1 MNFLS
6 MDYFLMTAEKRSFT
20 KAADALHITQQTLST
35 HIANLEQELDCKLF
49 VRHVPLE
56 LTYAGEI
63 FHQYAADFQKKYRAM
78 QHEFADLNKNE
89 QGILRIG
96 ISFTRCHAIMPGI
109 ITEYQKRFPQ
119 MEIQVIE
126 NANTGLQK
134 DLMEHRIDLAIA
146 KFPDFLPGITL
157 TDFYEEEVV
166 LLLAEPLFR
175 EVISDTTNAASIFLR
190 LPEIASISDDPS
202 GPDISDSAGPDSAA
216 ANAVPFSHQDS
227 SVLPASH
234 PLPLLLRTPEDFSVF
249 EHCPFL
255 LNYATDIAGQ
265 LARYFIS
272 MGNFKPIVKTQSD
285 NMGMLLELC
294 AAGKGAC
301 ISPLNLAMS
310 SLSEEQRKKMRIIHL
325 GQSAKYK
332 IRFGTLEQPY
342 QWKAIRNFMDA
353 ANAALTHP
361 TR

>member
-35 HIANLEQELDCKLF
+35 HIANLEQELDCRLF

-56 LTYAGEI
+56 LTYAGEL
-63 FHQYAADFQKKYRAM
+63 FRQYASDFQKKYRAM
-78 QHEFADLNKNE
+78 QHEFADLNKND
-89 QGILRIG
+89 QGILRVG
-96 ISFTRCHAIMPGI
+96 ISFTRCHAIMPAI
-109 ITEYQKRFPQ
+109 IMEYQKRFPN
-119 MEIQVIE
+119 MDIQVIE
-126 NANTGLQK
+126 NANAGLLK
-134 DLMEHRIDLAIA
+134 DLMDHKIDLAIA

-166 LLLAEPLFR
+166 LLLADSLFR
-175 EVISDTTNAASIFLR
+175 KVISESSPADFG
-190 LPEIASISDDPS
+190 PE
-202 GPDISDSAGPDSAA
+202 
-216 ANAVPFSHQDS
+216 
-227 SVLPASH
+227 
-234 PLPLLLRTPEDFSVF
+234 PLLLKKTEDFSIF

-265 LARYFIS
+265 LARYFIN
-272 MGNFKPIVKTQSD
+272 MGNFKPIIKTQSD
-285 NMGMLLELC
+285 NMGMLLDLC

-301 ISPLNLAMS
+301 ISPLNLALS
-310 SLSEEQRKKMRIIHL
+310 SLSSDQRKKMRIIHL

-332 IRFGTLEQPY
+332 IRFGCLEQPY

-353 ANAALTHP
+353 ANAALAQTDP
-361 TR
+361 TK

>member
-35 HIANLEQELDCKLF
+35 HIANLEQELDCRLF

-56 LTYAGEI
+56 LTYAGEL
-63 FHQYAADFQKKYRAM
+63 FRQYASDFQKKYRAM
-78 QHEFADLNKNE
+78 QHEFADLNKND
-89 QGILRIG
+89 QGILRVG
-96 ISFTRCHAIMPGI
+96 ISFTRCHAIMPAI
-109 ITEYQKRFPQ
+109 IMEYQKRFPN
-119 MEIQVIE
+119 MDIQVIE
-126 NANTGLQK
+126 NANAGLLK
-134 DLMEHRIDLAIA
+134 DLMDHKIDLAIA

-166 LLLAEPLFR
+166 LLLADSLFR
-175 EVISDTTNAASIFLR
+175 KVISESSSADFG
-190 LPEIASISDDPS
+190 PE
-202 GPDISDSAGPDSAA
+202 
-216 ANAVPFSHQDS
+216 
-227 SVLPASH
+227 
-234 PLPLLLRTPEDFSVF
+234 PLLLKKTEDFSVF

-265 LARYFIS
+265 LARYFIN
-272 MGNFKPIVKTQSD
+272 MGNFKPIIKTQSD
-285 NMGMLLELC
+285 NMGMLLDLC

-301 ISPLNLAMS
+301 ISPLNLALS
-310 SLSEEQRKKMRIIHL
+310 SLSSDQRKKMRIIHL

-332 IRFGTLEQPY
+332 IRFGCLEQPY

-353 ANAALTHP
+353 ANAALAQADP
-361 TR
+361 TT

>member
-6 MDYFLMTAEKRSFT
+6 MDYFLMT
-20 KAADALHITQQTLST
+20 ADALHITQQTLST

-63 FHQYAADFQKKYRAM
+63 FWQYAADFQKKYRAM
-78 QHEFADLNKNE
+78 QHEFADLTKNE

-96 ISFTRCHAIMPGI
+96 ISFTRCHAIMPAI
-109 ITEYQKRFPQ
+109 ITEYQRRYPH

-134 DLMEHRIDLAIA
+134 DLMEHKIDLAIA

-157 TDFYEEEVV
+157 SDFYEEEVV
-166 LLLAEPLFR
+166 LLLADSLFH
-175 EVISDTTNAASIFLR
+175 EVISDAAPADALFLH
-190 LPEIASISDDPS
+190 LSKTICCSGSDFTH
-202 GPDISDSAGPDSAA
+202 GTAGTVS
-216 ANAVPFSHQDS
+216 FSVQD
-227 SVLPASH
+227 LPALTDSQPE
-234 PLPLLLRTPEDFSVF
+234 PLMLRSPEDFSIF

-265 LARYFIS
+265 LGRHFIT

-310 SLSEEQRKKMRIIHL
+310 SLSPEQRKKMRIIHL
-325 GQSAKYK
+325 GRSAKYK
-332 IRFGTLEQPY
+332 IRFGSLEQPY

-353 ANAALTHP
+353 ANAALTR
-361 TR
+361 TGTTT

>member
-63 FHQYAADFQKKYRAM
+63 FCQYAADFQKKYRAM
-78 QHEFADLNKNE
+78 QHEFADLTKNE

-96 ISFTRCHAIMPGI
+96 ISFTRCHAIMPAI
-109 ITEYQKRFPQ
+109 ITEYQR
-119 MEIQVIE
+119 
-126 NANTGLQK
+126 
-134 DLMEHRIDLAIA
+134 R
-146 KFPDFLPGITL
+146 FPDFLPGITL
-157 TDFYEEEVV
+157 SDFYEEEVV
-166 LLLAEPLFR
+166 LLLADSLFH
-175 EVISDTTNAASIFLR
+175 EVISDAAPADALLLH
-190 LPEIASISDDPS
+190 LPKTICCSCSDFTHDT
-202 GPDISDSAGPDSAA
+202 AGTVS
-216 ANAVPFSHQDS
+216 FSVQD
-227 SVLPASH
+227 LPALTDSQPE
-234 PLPLLLRTPEDFSVF
+234 PLMLRSPEDFSIF

-265 LARYFIS
+265 LGRHFIT

-310 SLSEEQRKKMRIIHL
+310 SLSPEQRKKMRIIHL
-325 GQSAKYK
+325 GRSAKYK
-332 IRFGTLEQPY
+332 IRFGSLEQPY

-353 ANAALTHP
+353 ANAALTR
-361 TR
+361 TGTTT

>member
-35 HIANLEQELDCKLF
+35 HIANLEQELDCRLF

-56 LTYAGEI
+56 LTYAGEL
-63 FHQYAADFQKKYRAM
+63 FRQYASDFQKKYRAM
-78 QHEFADLNKNE
+78 QHEFADLNKND
-89 QGILRIG
+89 QGILRVG
-96 ISFTRCHAIMPGI
+96 ISFTRCHAIMPAI
-109 ITEYQKRFPQ
+109 IMEYQKRFPN
-119 MEIQVIE
+119 MDIQVIE
-126 NANTGLQK
+126 NANAGLLK
-134 DLMEHRIDLAIA
+134 DLMDHKIDLAIA

-166 LLLAEPLFR
+166 LLLADSLFR
-175 EVISDTTNAASIFLR
+175 KVISESSSAD
-190 LPEIASISDDPS
+190 S
-202 GPDISDSAGPDSAA
+202 GPE
-216 ANAVPFSHQDS
+216 
-227 SVLPASH
+227 
-234 PLPLLLRTPEDFSVF
+234 PLLLKKTEDFSIF

-265 LARYFIS
+265 LARYFIN
-272 MGNFKPIVKTQSD
+272 MGNFKPIIKTQSD
-285 NMGMLLELC
+285 NMGMLLDLC

-301 ISPLNLAMS
+301 ISPLNLALS
-310 SLSEEQRKKMRIIHL
+310 SLSSDQRKKMRIIHL

-332 IRFGTLEQPY
+332 IRFGCLEQPY

-353 ANAALTHP
+353 ANAALAQTAP
-361 TR
+361 TT

>member
-63 FHQYAADFQKKYRAM
+63 FRQYAADFQKKYRAM

-96 ISFTRCHAIMPGI
+96 ISFTRCHAIMPAI
-109 ITEYQKRFPQ
+109 ITEYQRRYPH

-134 DLMEHRIDLAIA
+134 DLMEHKIDLAIA
-146 KFPDFLPGITL
+146 KFPDFLPGIAL

-166 LLLAEPLFR
+166 LLLADFLFR
-175 EVISDTTNAASIFLR
+175 EVVSDAALAYFQTEPLTLR
-190 LPEIASISDDPS
+190 K
-202 GPDISDSAGPDSAA
+202 
-216 ANAVPFSHQDS
+216 
-227 SVLPASH
+227 
-234 PLPLLLRTPEDFSVF
+234 PEDFSIF

-265 LARYFIS
+265 LARYFIN

-301 ISPLNLAMS
+301 ISPLNLALS
-310 SLSEEQRKKMRIIHL
+310 SLSPDQRKKMRIIRL

-332 IRFGTLEQPY
+332 IRFGCLEQPY
-342 QWKAIRNFMDA
+342 QWKAIQNFMDA

>member
-6 MDYFLMTAEKRSFT
+6 MDYFLMTAEERSFT

-63 FHQYAADFQKKYRAM
+63 FWQYAADFQKKYRAM
-78 QHEFADLNKNE
+78 QHEFADLTKNE

-96 ISFTRCHAIMPGI
+96 ISFTRCHAIMPAI
-109 ITEYQKRFPQ
+109 ITEYQRRYPH

-126 NANTGLQK
+126 NANSGLQK
-134 DLMEHRIDLAIA
+134 DLMEHKIDLAIA

-157 TDFYEEEVV
+157 SDFYEEEVV
-166 LLLAEPLFR
+166 LLLADSLFH
-175 EVISDTTNAASIFLR
+175 EVISDAAPADALFLH
-190 LPEIASISDDPS
+190 LPKTICCSGSDFTH
-202 GPDISDSAGPDSAA
+202 GTAGTVS
-216 ANAVPFSHQDS
+216 FSVQD
-227 SVLPASH
+227 LPALTDSQPE
-234 PLPLLLRTPEDFSVF
+234 PLMLRSPEDFSIF

-265 LARYFIS
+265 LGRHFIT

-310 SLSEEQRKKMRIIHL
+310 SLSPEQRKKMRIIHL
-325 GQSAKYK
+325 GRSAKYK
-332 IRFGTLEQPY
+332 IRFGSLEQPY

-353 ANAALTHP
+353 ANAALTR
-361 TR
+361 TGTTT

>member
-63 FHQYAADFQKKYRAM
+63 FRQYAADFQKKYRAM

-89 QGILRIG
+89 QGVLRIG

-109 ITEYQKRFPQ
+109 ITEYQRRFPH

-134 DLMEHRIDLAIA
+134 DLMEHKIDLAIA
-146 KFPDFLPGITL
+146 KFPDSLPGITL

-166 LLLAEPLFR
+166 LLLADSLFR
-175 EVISDTTNAASIFLR
+175 EVISEAVPADSVFKRVPGTISS
-190 LPEIASISDDPS
+190 SISDS
-202 GPDISDSAGPDSAA
+202 NFSDRP
-216 ANAVPFSHQDS
+216 ANDTVSFSHQSLSVPADS
-227 SVLPASH
+227 EPE
-234 PLPLLLRTPEDFSVF
+234 PLLLRSPEDFSIF

-265 LARYFIS
+265 LARYFIN

-294 AAGKGAC
+294 AVGKGAC
-301 ISPLNLAMS
+301 ISPLNLALS
-310 SLSEEQRKKMRIIHL
+310 SLSPDQRKKMRIIHL
-325 GQSAKYK
+325 GRSAKYK

-342 QWKAIRNFMDA
+342 QWKAIQNFMDA
-353 ANAALTHP
+353 ANTALA
-361 TR
+361 

>member
-6 MDYFLMTAEKRSFT
+6 MDYFLMTAENRSFT

-63 FHQYAADFQKKYRAM
+63 FCQYAADFQKKYRAM
-78 QHEFADLNKNE
+78 QHEFADLTKNE

-96 ISFTRCHAIMPGI
+96 ISFTRCHAIMPAI
-109 ITEYQKRFPQ
+109 ITEYQRRYPH

-134 DLMEHRIDLAIA
+134 DLMEHKIDLAIA

-157 TDFYEEEVV
+157 SDFYEEEVV
-166 LLLAEPLFR
+166 LLLADSLFHEIISDAAPADALFLHLPKTICCSGSDFTHGTAGTVSFSVQDLPALTDSQPEPLM
-175 EVISDTTNAASIFLR
+175 LR
-190 LPEIASISDDPS
+190 S
-202 GPDISDSAGPDSAA
+202 
-216 ANAVPFSHQDS
+216 
-227 SVLPASH
+227 
-234 PLPLLLRTPEDFSVF
+234 PEDFSIF

-265 LARYFIS
+265 LGRHFIT

-310 SLSEEQRKKMRIIHL
+310 SLSPEQRKKMRIIHL
-325 GQSAKYK
+325 GRSAKYK
-332 IRFGTLEQPY
+332 IRFGSLEQPY

-353 ANAALTHP
+353 ANAALTRTGTP
-361 TR
+361 P

>member
-63 FHQYAADFQKKYRAM
+63 FWQYAADFQKKYRAM
-78 QHEFADLNKNE
+78 QHEFADLTKNE

-96 ISFTRCHAIMPGI
+96 ISFTRCHAIMPAI
-109 ITEYQKRFPQ
+109 ITEYQRRYPH

-126 NANTGLQK
+126 NANSGLQK
-134 DLMEHRIDLAIA
+134 DLMEHKIDLAIA

-157 TDFYEEEVV
+157 SDFYEEEVV
-166 LLLAEPLFR
+166 LLLADSLFH
-175 EVISDTTNAASIFLR
+175 EVISDAAQADALFLH
-190 LPEIASISDDPS
+190 LPKTICCSGSDFTH
-202 GPDISDSAGPDSAA
+202 GTAGTVS
-216 ANAVPFSHQDS
+216 FSVQD
-227 SVLPASH
+227 LPALTDSQPE
-234 PLPLLLRTPEDFSVF
+234 PLMLRSPEDFSIF

-265 LARYFIS
+265 LGRHFIT

-294 AAGKGAC
+294 AAGKG
-301 ISPLNLAMS
+301 
-310 SLSEEQRKKMRIIHL
+310 E
-325 GQSAKYK
+325 
-332 IRFGTLEQPY
+332 
-342 QWKAIRNFMDA
+342 RNFVVFGEKFVQFHVSQGD
-353 ANAALTHP
+353 LSCW
-361 TR
+361 RGSLRRSRYQC

>member
-6 MDYFLMTAEKRSFT
+6 MDYFLMTAEKLSFT

-35 HIANLEQELDCKLF
+35 HIANLEQELDCRLF

-63 FHQYAADFQKKYRAM
+63 FRQYATDFQKKYRAM

-89 QGILRIG
+89 QGVLRIG

-109 ITEYQKRFPQ
+109 ITEYQQRFPH

-134 DLMEHRIDLAIA
+134 DLMEHKIDLAIA
-146 KFPDFLPGITL
+146 KFPDSLPGITL

-166 LLLAEPLFR
+166 LLLADSLFQ
-175 EVISDTTNAASIFLR
+175 EVISEPSPADSIFR
-190 LPEIASISDDPS
+190 HVPGTIVSSASGSNFSDCT
-202 GPDISDSAGPDSAA
+202 
-216 ANAVPFSHQDS
+216 ANDTVPFSHLTLPVPTDS
-227 SVLPASH
+227 EPEQ
-234 PLPLLLRTPEDFSVF
+234 LLLRKPEDFSIF

-265 LARYFIS
+265 LARYFIN

-301 ISPLNLAMS
+301 ISPLNLALS
-310 SLSEEQRKKMRIIHL
+310 SLTADQRKKMRIIHL
-325 GQSAKYK
+325 GRSAKYK
-332 IRFGTLEQPY
+332 IRFGCLEQPY
-342 QWKAIRNFMDA
+342 QWKAIQNFMDA
-353 ANAALTHP
+353 ANTALAQTGAAA
-361 TR
+361 

>member
-35 HIANLEQELDCKLF
+35 HIANLEQELDCRLF

-56 LTYAGEI
+56 LTYAGEL
-63 FHQYAADFQKKYRAM
+63 FRQYASDFQKKYRAM
-78 QHEFADLNKNE
+78 QHEFADLNKND
-89 QGILRIG
+89 QGILRVG
-96 ISFTRCHAIMPGI
+96 ISFTRCHAIMPAI
-109 ITEYQKRFPQ
+109 IMEYQKRFPN
-119 MEIQVIE
+119 MDIQVIE
-126 NANTGLQK
+126 NANAGLLK
-134 DLMEHRIDLAIA
+134 DLMDHKIDLAIA

-166 LLLAEPLFR
+166 LLLADSLFR
-175 EVISDTTNAASIFLR
+175 KVISESSSADFG
-190 LPEIASISDDPS
+190 PE
-202 GPDISDSAGPDSAA
+202 
-216 ANAVPFSHQDS
+216 
-227 SVLPASH
+227 
-234 PLPLLLRTPEDFSVF
+234 PLLLKKTEDFSIF

-265 LARYFIS
+265 LARYFIN
-272 MGNFKPIVKTQSD
+272 MGNFKPIIKTQSD
-285 NMGMLLELC
+285 NMGMLLDLC

-301 ISPLNLAMS
+301 ISPLNLALS
-310 SLSEEQRKKMRIIHL
+310 SLSFDQRKKMRIIHL

-332 IRFGTLEQPY
+332 IRFGCLEQPY

-353 ANAALTHP
+353 ANAALAQTDP
-361 TR
+361 TK

>member
-49 VRHVPLE
+49 IRHVPLE

-63 FHQYAADFQKKYRAM
+63 FRQYAADFQKKYRAM

-109 ITEYQKRFPQ
+109 ITEYQKRFPH
-119 MEIQVIE
+119 MEIQVTE
-126 NANTGLQK
+126 NGNDRLQQ
-134 DLMEHRIDLAIA
+134 DLLEQKIDLAIA
-146 KFPDFLPGITL
+146 KFPDFIPGIAL
-157 TDFYEEEVV
+157 TDFYEEEVG
-166 LLLAEPLFR
+166 LLLADSLYQESVTPYLTQDK
-175 EVISDTTNAASIFLR
+175 VIPAV
-190 LPEIASISDDPS
+190 E
-202 GPDISDSAGPDSAA
+202 DSPT
-216 ANAVPFSHQDS
+216 
-227 SVLPASH
+227 VLPYADALQILH
-234 PLPLLLRTPEDFSVF
+234 PTDFSIF

-265 LARYFIS
+265 IGRHYIR
-272 MGNFKPIVKTQSD
+272 MGNFKPIVKAQSD

-301 ISPLNLAMS
+301 FSPLNLVECSISADK
-310 SLSEEQRKKMRIIHL
+310 LKKMRIIHL
-325 GQSAKYK
+325 GRSAKYK
-332 IRFGTLEQPY
+332 IRFASLEQPY
-342 QWKAIRNFMDA
+342 QWKAIQNFMNA
-353 ANAALTHP
+353 ANAALDHP

>member
-63 FHQYAADFQKKYRAM
+63 FLQYAADFQKKYRAM
-78 QHEFADLNKNE
+78 QHEFADFNKNE

-96 ISFTRCHAIMPGI
+96 ISFTRCHAIMPAI
-109 ITEYQKRFPQ
+109 ITEYQCRYPH

-134 DLMEHRIDLAIA
+134 DLMEHKIDLAIA
-146 KFPDFLPGITL
+146 KFPDFLPGISL

-166 LLLAEPLFR
+166 LLLADSLFK
-175 EVISDTTNAASIFLR
+175 EVVSDVSPADRVFLH
-190 LPEIASISDDPS
+190 LSETAVN
-202 GPDISDSAGPDSAA
+202 SDSNPDS
-216 ANAVPFSHQDS
+216 P
-227 SVLPASH
+227 PE
-234 PLPLLLRTPEDFSVF
+234 PLLLRSPEDFSIF

-265 LARYFIS
+265 LGRHFIN

-301 ISPLNLAMS
+301 ISPLNLAIS

-342 QWKAIRNFMDA
+342 QWKAIQNFMDA
-353 ANAALTHP
+353 ANTALTHP

>member
-1 MNFLS
+1 
-6 MDYFLMTAEKRSFT
+6 MTAEKRSFT

-63 FHQYAADFQKKYRAM
+63 FRQYAADFQKKYRAM
-78 QHEFADLNKNE
+78 QHEFADLNKND

-109 ITEYQKRFPQ
+109 ITEYQRRFPH

-134 DLMEHRIDLAIA
+134 DLMEHKIDLAIA
-146 KFPDFLPGITL
+146 KFPDSLPGITL

-166 LLLAEPLFR
+166 LLLADSLFQ
-175 EVISDTTNAASIFLR
+175 EVISESSPADSIFR
-190 LPEIASISDDPS
+190 HVPGTIGSSTSGSDF
-202 GPDISDSAGPDSAA
+202 SDCT
-216 ANAVPFSHQDS
+216 ANDAVPFSHLALPVPTDS
-227 SVLPASH
+227 EPEQ
-234 PLPLLLRTPEDFSVF
+234 LLLRKPEDFSIF

-265 LARYFIS
+265 LARYFIN

-301 ISPLNLAMS
+301 ISPLNLALS
-310 SLSEEQRKKMRIIHL
+310 SLSADQRKKMRIIHL
-325 GQSAKYK
+325 GRSAKYK
-332 IRFGTLEQPY
+332 IRFGCLEQPY
-342 QWKAIRNFMDA
+342 QWKAIQNFMDA
-353 ANAALTHP
+353 ANAALAQTAS
-361 TR
+361 TT

>member
-35 HIANLEQELDCKLF
+35 HIANLEQELDCRLF

-56 LTYAGEI
+56 LTYAGEL
-63 FHQYAADFQKKYRAM
+63 FRQYASDFQKKYRAM
-78 QHEFADLNKNE
+78 QHEFADLNKND
-89 QGILRIG
+89 QGILRVG
-96 ISFTRCHAIMPGI
+96 ISFTRCHAIMPAI
-109 ITEYQKRFPQ
+109 IMEYQKRFPN
-119 MEIQVIE
+119 MDIQVIE
-126 NANTGLQK
+126 NANAGLLK
-134 DLMEHRIDLAIA
+134 DLMDHKIDLAIA

-166 LLLAEPLFR
+166 LLLADSLFR
-175 EVISDTTNAASIFLR
+175 KVISESSSAD
-190 LPEIASISDDPS
+190 S
-202 GPDISDSAGPDSAA
+202 GPE
-216 ANAVPFSHQDS
+216 
-227 SVLPASH
+227 
-234 PLPLLLRTPEDFSVF
+234 PLLLKKTEDFSIF

-265 LARYFIS
+265 LARYFIN
-272 MGNFKPIVKTQSD
+272 MGNFKPIIKTQSD
-285 NMGMLLELC
+285 NMGMLLDLC

-301 ISPLNLAMS
+301 ISPLNLALS
-310 SLSEEQRKKMRIIHL
+310 SLSFDQQKKMRIIHL

-332 IRFGTLEQPY
+332 IRFGCLEQPY

-353 ANAALTHP
+353 ANAALAQTAP
-361 TR
+361 TT

>member
-35 HIANLEQELDCKLF
+35 HIANLEQELGCKLF

-63 FHQYAADFQKKYRAM
+63 FLQYAADFQKKYRAM

-109 ITEYQKRFPQ
+109 ITEYQNRFPH
-119 MEIQVIE
+119 MEVQVIE
-126 NANTGLQK
+126 NGNTGLQK
-134 DLMEHRIDLAIA
+134 DLLEHRIDLAIA

-166 LLLAEPLFR
+166 LLLADSLFR
-175 EVISDTTNAASIFLR
+175 EVVSDASPADDVFLR
-190 LPEIASISDDPS
+190 PSASGDDSNSNLILAHNTADFTPF
-202 GPDISDSAGPDSAA
+202 SAWNRSVPPDSQ
-216 ANAVPFSHQDS
+216 PE
-227 SVLPASH
+227 
-234 PLPLLLRTPEDFSVF
+234 PLLLRKPEDFSIF

-301 ISPLNLAMS
+301 ISPFNLAFS
-310 SLSEEQRKKMRIIHL
+310 SLSSEQRKKMRIIRL
-325 GQSAKYK
+325 GRSAKYK
-332 IRFGTLEQPY
+332 IRFGCLEQPY
-342 QWKAIRNFMDA
+342 QWKAIQNFMDA
-353 ANAALTHP
+353 ANTALSHP

>member
-35 HIANLEQELDCKLF
+35 HIANLEQELDCRLF

-56 LTYAGEI
+56 LTYAGEL
-63 FHQYAADFQKKYRAM
+63 FRQYASDFQKKYRAM
-78 QHEFADLNKNE
+78 QHEFADLNKND
-89 QGILRIG
+89 QGILRVG
-96 ISFTRCHAIMPGI
+96 ISFTRCHAIMPAI
-109 ITEYQKRFPQ
+109 IMEYQKRFPN
-119 MEIQVIE
+119 MDIQVIE
-126 NANTGLQK
+126 NANAGLLK
-134 DLMEHRIDLAIA
+134 DLMDHKIDLAIA

-166 LLLAEPLFR
+166 LLLADSLFR
-175 EVISDTTNAASIFLR
+175 KVISKSSSADSILGLLSGFMDSSTSDTSF
-190 LPEIASISDDPS
+190 SDRTVND
-202 GPDISDSAGPDSAA
+202 
-216 ANAVPFSHQDS
+216 AVPFSRLDFSAPADS
-227 SVLPASH
+227 GPE
-234 PLPLLLRTPEDFSVF
+234 PLLLKKTEDFSIF

-265 LARYFIS
+265 LARYFIN
-272 MGNFKPIVKTQSD
+272 MGNFKPIIKTQSD
-285 NMGMLLELC
+285 NMGMLLDLC

-301 ISPLNLAMS
+301 ISPLNLALS
-310 SLSEEQRKKMRIIHL
+310 SLSSDQRKKMRIIHL

-332 IRFGTLEQPY
+332 IRFGCLEQPY

-353 ANAALTHP
+353 ANAALAQTDP
-361 TR
+361 TT

>member
-35 HIANLEQELDCKLF
+35 HIANLEQELDCRLF

-56 LTYAGEI
+56 LTYAGEL
-63 FHQYAADFQKKYRAM
+63 FRQYASDFQKKYRAM
-78 QHEFADLNKNE
+78 QHEFADLNKND
-89 QGILRIG
+89 QGILRVG
-96 ISFTRCHAIMPGI
+96 ISFTRCHAIMPAI
-109 ITEYQKRFPQ
+109 IIEYRKRFPN
-119 MEIQVIE
+119 MDIQVIE
-126 NANTGLQK
+126 NANAGLLK
-134 DLMEHRIDLAIA
+134 DLMDHKIDLAIA

-166 LLLAEPLFR
+166 LLLADSLFR
-175 EVISDTTNAASIFLR
+175 KVISESSSTD
-190 LPEIASISDDPS
+190 S
-202 GPDISDSAGPDSAA
+202 GPE
-216 ANAVPFSHQDS
+216 
-227 SVLPASH
+227 
-234 PLPLLLRTPEDFSVF
+234 PLLLKKTEDFSIF

-265 LARYFIS
+265 LARYFIN
-272 MGNFKPIVKTQSD
+272 MGNFKPIIKTQSD
-285 NMGMLLELC
+285 NMGMLLDLC

-301 ISPLNLAMS
+301 ISPLNLALS
-310 SLSEEQRKKMRIIHL
+310 SLSFDQRKKMRIIHL

-332 IRFGTLEQPY
+332 IRFGCLEQPY

-353 ANAALTHP
+353 ANAALAQTDP
-361 TR
+361 TK

>member
-56 LTYAGEI
+56 LTFAGEI
-63 FHQYAADFQKKYRAM
+63 FLQYASDFQKKYRAM
-78 QHEFADLNKNE
+78 QHEFADLNKND

-96 ISFTRCHAIMPGI
+96 VSFTRCHAIMPAI
-109 ITEYQKRFPQ
+109 IMEYQKRFPN
-119 MEIQVIE
+119 MDIQVIE
-126 NANTGLQK
+126 NANAGLLK
-134 DLMEHRIDLAIA
+134 DLMDHKIDLAIA
-146 KFPDFLPGITL
+146 KFPDSLPGITL

-166 LLLAEPLFR
+166 LLLAESLFR
-175 EVISDTTNAASIFLR
+175 KVISELSSVND
-190 LPEIASISDDPS
+190 
-202 GPDISDSAGPDSAA
+202 
-216 ANAVPFSHQDS
+216 AVPFSRPDFSAPADS
-227 SVLPASH
+227 GPE
-234 PLPLLLRTPEDFSVF
+234 PLLLKKAEDFSIF

-255 LNYATDIAGQ
+255 LNHATDIAGQ
-265 LARYFIS
+265 LARHFIN

-310 SLSEEQRKKMRIIHL
+310 SLSPEQCKKMRIIHL

-332 IRFGTLEQPY
+332 IHFGTLEQPY

-353 ANAALTHP
+353 ANTALAGTG
-361 TR
+361 TTT

>member
-35 HIANLEQELDCKLF
+35 HIANLEQELDCRLF

-56 LTYAGEI
+56 LTYAGEL
-63 FHQYAADFQKKYRAM
+63 FRQYASDFQKKYRAM
-78 QHEFADLNKNE
+78 QHEFADLNKND
-89 QGILRIG
+89 QGILRVG
-96 ISFTRCHAIMPGI
+96 ISFTRCHAIMPAI
-109 ITEYQKRFPQ
+109 IMEYQKRFPN
-119 MEIQVIE
+119 MDIQVIE
-126 NANTGLQK
+126 NANAGLLK
-134 DLMEHRIDLAIA
+134 DLMDHKIDLAIA

-166 LLLAEPLFR
+166 LLLADSLFR
-175 EVISDTTNAASIFLR
+175 KVISESSSADFG
-190 LPEIASISDDPS
+190 PE
-202 GPDISDSAGPDSAA
+202 
-216 ANAVPFSHQDS
+216 
-227 SVLPASH
+227 
-234 PLPLLLRTPEDFSVF
+234 PLLLKKTEDFSIF

-265 LARYFIS
+265 LARYFIN
-272 MGNFKPIVKTQSD
+272 MGNFKPIIKTQSD
-285 NMGMLLELC
+285 NMGMLLDLC

-301 ISPLNLAMS
+301 ISPLNLALS
-310 SLSEEQRKKMRIIHL
+310 SLSFDQRKKMRIIHL

-332 IRFGTLEQPY
+332 IRFGCLEQPY

-353 ANAALTHP
+353 ANAALAQTAP
-361 TR
+361 TT

>member
-63 FHQYAADFQKKYRAM
+63 FRQYAADFQKKYRAM

-96 ISFTRCHAIMPGI
+96 ISFTRCHAIMPAI
-109 ITEYQKRFPQ
+109 ITEYQNRFPN

-126 NANTGLQK
+126 NGNTGLQK

-146 KFPDFLPGITL
+146 KFPDFLPGISL

-166 LLLAEPLFR
+166 LLLADSLFR
-175 EVISDTTNAASIFLR
+175 KVVSNAAPADALFLYLPKTICGSVSDSTSDTNAAGAVSSSFQDFPAPTDSQPEPLMLR
-190 LPEIASISDDPS
+190 S
-202 GPDISDSAGPDSAA
+202 
-216 ANAVPFSHQDS
+216 
-227 SVLPASH
+227 
-234 PLPLLLRTPEDFSVF
+234 PEDFSIF

-265 LARYFIS
+265 LGHHFIS

-301 ISPLNLAMS
+301 ISPLNLALS
-310 SLSEEQRKKMRIIHL
+310 SLSFDQRKKMRIIHI

-332 IRFGTLEQPY
+332 IRFGCLEQPY
-342 QWKAIRNFMDA
+342 QWKAIQNFMDA
-353 ANAALTHP
+353 ANAALAQTAP
-361 TR
+361 TK

>member
-63 FHQYAADFQKKYRAM
+63 FRQYAADFQKKYRAM

-96 ISFTRCHAIMPGI
+96 ISFTRCHAIMPAI
-109 ITEYQKRFPQ
+109 ITEYQNRFPN

-126 NANTGLQK
+126 NGNTGLQK

-146 KFPDFLPGITL
+146 KFPDFLPGISL

-166 LLLAEPLFR
+166 LLLADSLFR
-175 EVISDTTNAASIFLR
+175 KVVSNAAPADALFLYLPKTICGSVSDSTSDTNAAGAVSSSFQDFPAPTDSQPEPLMLR
-190 LPEIASISDDPS
+190 S
-202 GPDISDSAGPDSAA
+202 
-216 ANAVPFSHQDS
+216 
-227 SVLPASH
+227 
-234 PLPLLLRTPEDFSVF
+234 PEDFSIF

-255 LNYATDIAGQ
+255 L
-265 LARYFIS
+265 R
-272 MGNFKPIVKTQSD
+272 
-285 NMGMLLELC
+285 
-294 AAGKGAC
+294 
-301 ISPLNLAMS
+301 
-310 SLSEEQRKKMRIIHL
+310 
-325 GQSAKYK
+325 
-332 IRFGTLEQPY
+332 
-342 QWKAIRNFMDA
+342 
-353 ANAALTHP
+353 
-361 TR
+361 